1 MRRSQHS
8 DEEILVLLDEARR
21 GIDVDEICRTA
32 HVSVRTFYRWR
43 KRLEGVTPDRVGRV
57 NELEAEVRRLRRQLN
72 VAPPPHLPM
81 SARAHGP
88 MRSEIGGPDLAT
100 LRSEGTAQRI
110 GAQCGRFR
118 GIR

>member
-8 DEEILVLLDEARR
+8 DEEILALLDEARR

-72 VAPPPHLPM
+72 GAPQPHPPI

-88 MRSEIGGPDLAT
+88 MRAESGGVKVAT
-100 LRSEGTAQRI
+100 LRSEGVPQRT
-110 GAQCGRFR
+110 GAQNGRFPGVR
-118 GIR
+118 